1 MSLSLSRICLLSA
14 FLFAS
19 SCLAA
24 VSASAQEWPARPM
37 TAIVPLGAG
46 SASDLIARVVM
57 EQVGRQLG
65 QPIVVE
71 NRPGAGGTIG
81 ANAVAKSAPDGYTIL
96 VYGALNT
103 AHALYSKLPYD
114 TFADFIPVTSLGQQ
128 PLVIVTAPSK
138 GFKTLAEMV
147 AAGKARPG
155 SLNYSSAGVGS
166 ASHFGGERLRTTAG
180 FEAQHI
186 PFKGAAEAV
195 TDVVAD
201 RSDFSVQLT
210 ATTLAAHSRR
220 QACSACGEF
229 AQTRF
234 QPAGCSD
241 HDRNGPAAGIDLSV
255 LYRCVF
261 AGGNP
266 ARGRRQTLSRDRQ
279 GAGTACGASA
289 FRTARCRADA
299 GYTRGICEILSRRCG
314 VDGSAGES
322 REDSDAI
329 NAPALS
335 HADAAKWRP
344 AAYDRLVSIRA
355 RLSAHPPG
363 GGLVPA

>member
-1 MSLSLSRICLLSA
+1 
-14 FLFAS
+14 
-19 SCLAA
+19 
-24 VSASAQEWPARPM
+24 M

-65 QPIVVE
+65 QPVVVE

-128 PLVIVTAPSK
+128 PLVIITAPAK
-138 GFKTLAEMV
+138 GFKTLGEMV
-147 AAGKARPG
+147 TAGKTKPG

-195 TDVVAD
+195 TDVVAE

-210 ATTLAAHSRR
+210 ATTLPLIRDGKLVPLAVSSHKRVSSLPDVPTTIEAGLPPESVYPFYTGVYVPAGTPREIVDKLYR
-220 QACSACGEF
+220 EIVKALETPAVQARFAQLGVEPMPGGPEEF
-229 AQTRF
+229 AKF
-234 QPAGCSD
+234 
-241 HDRNGPAAGIDLSV
+241 
-255 LYRCVF
+255 F
-261 AGGNP
+261 
-266 ARGRRQTLSRDRQ
+266 RDDV
-279 GAGTACGASA
+279 AS
-289 FRTARCRADA
+289 T
-299 GYTRGICEILSRRCG
+299 
-314 VDGSAGES
+314 V
-322 REDSDAI
+322 
-329 NAPALS
+329 AL
-335 HADAAKWRP
+335 AKAAKIP
-344 AAYDRLVSIRA
+344 TQ
-355 RLSAHPPG
+355 
-363 GGLVPA
+363 